1 MSSKNPLVRLRP
13 EVSFN
18 CVSTRQGIRY
28 VAEDLSQDKFW
39 RLGPLE
45 YELCALLDGQLRLQE
60 AVALGRKH
68 SEVIGAHD
76 PSKVQKTLVWLMQA
90 GILERLDEDSSVE
103 SLEASPPPPPPKF
116 FDPSFFRIPVLS
128 TEQLERITKPLTWLL
143 SIPVACIAALI
154 WGIGISFAITDFHTI
169 TSLGSELFVP
179 GSQWWLLL
187 AWIVLKTVHELGHA
201 VACTRVGAKPRSAG
215 IGFMFFAPSPYV
227 NVTSVWRID
236 NRWSRILVSASGMLF
251 ELTVAAIAAIGAC
264 TLESSSL
271 RFFCASI
278 VTLGTFSTLVFNG
291 NPLMRFDGYYILID
305 LIGRPNLWQD
315 AQSVVKQIVKRA
327 LFRSDSNTPLAPM
340 LLFYGL
346 SSWMSRM
353 LTLVTMGWGL
363 WVAWDGIGM
372 IVVIAFSLLWFV
384 VPRFVAKQ
392 KASLGSVLN
401 GVRATLQE
409 LDPKKCRRAVAIAAL
424 IGLLGFLP
432 SPLQIYWP
440 GCVDF
445 VEPSELRVD
454 APGFVREVLVHDG
467 QGVRAGDEILR
478 MENPSLQIEHAI
490 AVNMK
495 ESSEHRCHMLRAQR
509 KESELQAEEA
519 VLEALRYQCASLK
532 EKLDSLVVKA
542 PRAGV
547 LMIRASQNLE
557 GTYLEPGNSIGLVVD
572 PAQLEVRASVPQE
585 AWDRMSR
592 SSGQPVVVRLSNG
605 ERWQGSVLQVLPRS
619 SDVLSY
625 ASLGGIFGGPIAVKP
640 DKDDQG
646 KDRYKTEKPRLEVRV
661 ALKPKSITSS
671 AWNTS
676 MARSLPPAGIH
687 CSLRLENESE
697 SGWSALWR
705 WVDAALQFQ
714 FRTEG
719 NA

>member
-1 MSSKNPLVRLRP
+1 
-13 EVSFN
+13 
-18 CVSTRQGIRY
+18 
-28 VAEDLSQDKFW
+28 
-39 RLGPLE
+39 
-45 YELCALLDGQLRLQE
+45 
-60 AVALGRKH
+60 
-68 SEVIGAHD
+68 
-76 PSKVQKTLVWLMQA
+76 
-90 GILERLDEDSSVE
+90 
-103 SLEASPPPPPPKF
+103 
-116 FDPSFFRIPVLS
+116 
-128 TEQLERITKPLTWLL
+128 
-143 SIPVACIAALI
+143 
-154 WGIGISFAITDFHTI
+154 
-169 TSLGSELFVP
+169 
-179 GSQWWLLL
+179 
-187 AWIVLKTVHELGHA
+187 
-201 VACTRVGAKPRSAG
+201 
-215 IGFMFFAPSPYV
+215 
-227 NVTSVWRID
+227 
-236 NRWSRILVSASGMLF
+236 
-251 ELTVAAIAAIGAC
+251 
-264 TLESSSL
+264 
-271 RFFCASI
+271 
-278 VTLGTFSTLVFNG
+278 
-291 NPLMRFDGYYILID
+291 
-305 LIGRPNLWQD
+305 
-315 AQSVVKQIVKRA
+315 
-327 LFRSDSNTPLAPM
+327 
-340 LLFYGL
+340 
-346 SSWMSRM
+346 
-353 LTLVTMGWGL
+353 
-363 WVAWDGIGM
+363 
-372 IVVIAFSLLWFV
+372 
-384 VPRFVAKQ
+384 
-392 KASLGSVLN
+392 
-401 GVRATLQE
+401 
-409 LDPKKCRRAVAIAAL
+409 
-424 IGLLGFLP
+424 
-432 SPLQIYWP
+432 
-440 GCVDF
+440 
-445 VEPSELRVD
+445 

-478 MENPSLQIEHAI
+478 MENPSLQIEHDI

-519 VLEALRYQCASLK
+519 VLEALRYQCTSLK

-547 LMIRASQNLE
+547 LMIRASHNLE
-557 GTYLEPGNSIGLVVD
+557 GTYLETGNSIGLVVD

-661 ALKPKSITSS
+661 ALRPKSITSS

>member
-18 CVSTRQGIRY
+18 CVSTRQGTRY

-60 AVALGRKH
+60 AVALGRRH
-68 SEVIGAHD
+68 SEVIGSHD

-90 GILERLDEDSSVE
+90 GILERLDGDSPVE
-103 SLEASPPPPPPKF
+103 SLEAAPASPPPKL

-143 SIPVACIAALI
+143 SVPVACIALLL
-154 WGIGISFAITDFHTI
+154 WGIGISFAITDFHTL
-169 TSLGSELFVP
+169 TSLSTELFVP

-187 AWIVLKTVHELGHA
+187 AWVVLKTVHELGHA
-201 VACTRVGAKPRSAG
+201 IACTRVGAKPRSAG

-251 ELTVAAIAAIGAC
+251 ELTVAAIAAIGVC

-315 AQSVVKQIVKRA
+315 AQAAVKQILKRA
-327 LFRSDSNTPLAPM
+327 LFRSEQSTPIAPM
-340 LLFYGL
+340 LLFYGFT
-346 SSWMSRM
+346 SWVSRM

-363 WVAWDGIGM
+363 WVAWDGIGV
-372 IVVIAFSLLWFV
+372 IVVIAFALLWFV
-384 VPRFVAKQ
+384 VPRFTSKQ
-392 KASLGSVLN
+392 QAFLGSVLT
-401 GVRATLQE
+401 GFWETIQA
-409 LDPKKCRRAVAIAAL
+409 LDPKKCRRAAAVASA

-440 GCVDF
+440 GCIDF

-478 MENPSLQIEHAI
+478 MENPALQIEYEI

-495 ESSEHRCHMLRAQR
+495 ESSEHRCQMLCAQR

-519 VLEALRYQCASLK
+519 LLDALRYQCTSLK
-532 EKLDSLVVKA
+532 QKLDSLIVKA

-547 LMIRASQNLE
+547 LMIRASQNLA
-557 GTYLEPGNSIGLVVD
+557 GAYLEAGNSIGLVVD
-572 PAQLEVRASVPQE
+572 PAQLEVRASVPQD
-585 AWDRMSR
+585 AWERMADAA
-592 SSGQPVVVRLSNG
+592 GQPVVVRLSNG
-605 ERWQGSVLQVLPRS
+605 EKWQGSVLQVLPRS

-625 ASLGGIFGGPIAVKP
+625 ASLGGVFGGPIAVKP
-640 DKDDQG
+640 DKDEQG
-646 KDRYKTEKPRLEVRV
+646 KEQYKTEEPRLEVRV

-687 CSLRLENESE
+687 CSLRMELESE
-697 SGWSALWR
+697 SGWSAIWR

-714 FRTEG
+714 FRTD
-719 NA
+719 ARA

>member
-1 MSSKNPLVRLRP
+1 MCNKNPLLRLRP

-45 YELCALLDGQLRLQE
+45 HELCALLDGQIRLQE
-60 AVALGRKH
+60 AVTLGRKH
-68 SEVIGAHD
+68 SEVIGSHD
-76 PSKVQKTLVWLMQA
+76 PNKVQKTLVWLMQA
-90 GILERLDEDSSVE
+90 GILEKLDEDSPAEPS
-103 SLEASPPPPPPKF
+103 EASPVPPPPKL
-116 FDPSFFRIPVLS
+116 FDPSFFRIPLLGP
-128 TEQLERITKPLTWLL
+128 EQLERITKPLTWLL
-143 SIPVACIAALI
+143 SIPVACIAVLI

-187 AWIVLKTVHELGHA
+187 AWVILKTVHELGHA
-201 VACTRVGAKPRSAG
+201 IACTKVGAKPRSAG
-215 IGFMFFAPSPYV
+215 MGFMFFAPSPYV

-251 ELTVAAIAAIGAC
+251 ELTLAAIAAIGVC

-271 RFFCASI
+271 RFLCASI
-278 VTLGTFSTLVFNG
+278 VTLGTLSTLVFNG
-291 NPLMRFDGYYILID
+291 NPLFRFDGYYILID

-315 AQSVVKQIVKRA
+315 AQAAVKQLVKRS
-327 LFRSDSNTPLAPM
+327 LFRSDQNTPLAPM

-346 SSWMSRM
+346 SSWASRM

-372 IVVIAFSLLWFV
+372 IVVIAFLLLWFV
-384 VPRFVAKQ
+384 APRISARQ
-392 KASLGSVLN
+392 QASLGSVWGALFKT
-401 GVRATLQE
+401 VKA
-409 LDPKKCRRAVAIAAL
+409 LDCKKCRRAAFVATA

-432 SPLQIYWP
+432 SPFQIYWP

-445 VEPSELRVD
+445 IEPSELRVD
-454 APGFVREVLVHDG
+454 VPGFVREVLAHDG

-478 MENPSLQIEHAI
+478 MENPSLQIEYDI
-490 AVNMK
+490 AVNMQ

-519 VLEALRYQCASLK
+519 ILEALRYQSASLK

-547 LMIRASQNLE
+547 LMIRASQNLV
-557 GTYLEPGNSIGLVVD
+557 GTYLETGNSIGLVVD

-585 AWDRMSR
+585 AWERMAR
-592 SSGQPVVVRLSNG
+592 SSGQPIVVRLSNG
-605 ERWQGSVLQVLPRS
+605 ERWDGSVLQVLPRS

-640 DKDDQG
+640 DRDEQG

-661 ALKPKSITSS
+661 SLKPKSITSS
-671 AWNTS
+671 AWNKS

-687 CSLRLENESE
+687 CSLRLEQDTE

-719 NA
+719 RA